1 MHGLIKENLMKG
13 IKQNL
18 YRKTIDI
25 DFIGRIYFQGMTG
38 IKNKDLFPLNNYS
51 MLTLTNYHLEYH
63 LRGICTSKGL
73 EELNKQL
80 SNNQKYSLKKSP
92 NIKKLIHTCLYP

>member
-1 MHGLIKENLMKG
+1 
-13 IKQNL
+13 
-18 YRKTIDI
+18 
-25 DFIGRIYFQGMTG
+25 MTG

-80 SNNQKYSLKKSP
+80 SSK
-92 NIKKLIHTCLYP
+92 